1 MKITPD
7 GTIEWTKVLGT
18 IADDPL
24 DPLLIGGPYDD
35 YNVFPRGLAVDAT
48 ETIHMA
54 LTLNYTIAGNP
65 STTAML
71 ASFDS
76 DGQILSRVE
85 PLVSSAF
92 PINTNIPILRDVRVT
107 AAANL
112 RVLGDRIM
120 PDNTWGVVA
129 AELDT
134 LGNEIWATPRSVVDE
149 NRRGFIGALA
159 ADGSSIVTGAA
170 DTVAS
175 AGANIDAG
183 VTKFDSTGGFVWE
196 SVLSGTLADGTTDVR
211 DDTGNPVTDAN
222 GSVFVLVSSD
232 GGAIGSTT
240 NQGGWDIFVVKLDG
254 DTGEMIHP

>member
-1 MKITPD
+1 MI
-7 GTIEWTKVLGT
+7 
-18 IADDPL
+18 
-24 DPLLIGGPYDD
+24 
-35 YNVFPRGLAVDAT
+35 
-48 ETIHMA
+48 

-85 PLVSSAF
+85 PLVTSAF
-92 PINTNIPILRDVRVT
+92 PINTNRPILRDVRVT

-112 RVLGDRIM
+112 SVLGDQLL
-120 PDNTWGVVA
+120 PDNTWGLVA

-134 LGNEIWATPRSVVDE
+134 AGNETWATPRSVAGE

-159 ADGSSIVTGAA
+159 ADGSPVLTGAA

-175 AGANIDAG
+175 AGANPDVG
-183 VTKFDSTGGFVWE
+183 VTMFDSAGGFVWE

-211 DDTGNPVTDAN
+211 EDTGNSVTDAN
-222 GSVFVLVSSD
+222 GSVFILVSSD

-240 NQGGWDIFVVKLDG
+240 NQGGWDVFLVKLDG